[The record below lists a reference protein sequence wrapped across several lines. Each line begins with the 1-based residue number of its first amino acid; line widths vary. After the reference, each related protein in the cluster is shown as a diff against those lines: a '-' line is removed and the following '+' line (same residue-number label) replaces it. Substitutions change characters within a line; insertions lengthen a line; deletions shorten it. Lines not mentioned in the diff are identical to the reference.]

1 MEQLTQFLKSAEKW
15 DRKYLSAAKEAITAL
30 SPTEEIAERRIGKY
44 LSEDRRGEFNLANS
58 YSRALFRRHLLVAA
72 SELEDELYKPG
83 RVVMMAT
90 FVDQDWAFPD
100 HEIGF
105 DFRAAKQKV
114 RNAFEGFDFIGAF
127 EPAVY
132 PGEEL
137 TTESGTGSLVS
148 FHAHVVVWST
158 SESELRRHKVK
169 IAKRFTPLAGDEALS
184 FPRLDNLKTTADF
197 RTTLRYATK
206 MPKDGY
212 ERFEQDGQIRQR
224 HANLEDVHYFRL
236 IGFLRQ
242 HTVFDAWFA
251 GGEGSQILKS
261 AKNQSIDAAKAKA
274 KISLFDA
281 VRIRNRGTGQFDTN
295 F

>member
-90 FVDQDWAFPD
+90 FVDQSWAFPD
-100 HEIGF
+100 HEIEF
-105 DFRAAKQKV
+105 DFEAAKQKI
-114 RNAFEGFDFIGAF
+114 RNAVAGMDYIGAF

-132 PGEEL
+132 PAEEL

-148 FHAHVVVWST
+148 FHAHAIVWST
-158 SESELRRHKVK
+158 SESQLRRHKLK
-169 IAKRFTPLAGDEALS
+169 IAKRFTPLAGDEKLS

-197 RTTLRYATK
+197 RTTLRYASK
-206 MPKDGY
+206 MPVDGY
-212 ERFEQDGQIRQR
+212 ERVEENDEIRQR
-224 HANLEDVHYFRL
+224 HTTLEDVHYFRL
-236 IGFLRQ
+236 IGFLRH

-261 AKNQSIDAAKAKA
+261 AKSQSIEAAKAKA
-274 KISLFDA
+274 AISFFDA
-281 VRIRNRGTGQFDTN
+281 VRFRNRNIGRFDTD